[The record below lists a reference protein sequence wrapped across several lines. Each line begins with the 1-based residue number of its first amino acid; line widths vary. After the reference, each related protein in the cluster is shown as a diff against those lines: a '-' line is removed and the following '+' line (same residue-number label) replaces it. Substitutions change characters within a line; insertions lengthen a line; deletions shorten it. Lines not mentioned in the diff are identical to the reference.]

1 MLDKYIVFQI
11 CSIIFNCILIHCQDG
26 TEIYGQVANDRK
38 KYASEVG
45 LIRYNKG
52 SETVYCTGTIIN
64 SEWLVTSRHC
74 FQSGTEIGTV
84 LVNALSSK
92 DKEAKSIRFS
102 QVVVH
107 GDFQEAEGI
116 NDVALVKTE
125 SHMDAAME
133 GVNFAYLM
141 KNNWPGGLR
150 YNRSCR
156 IVHYVRSEGSSEIK
170 LYKDDVF
177 AEAGPSACKCKNFGY
192 AKQPPLGLF
201 QQEAI
206 CANSKIK
213 EFSCYTHTEAPLF
226 CSDELVG
233 IGHLVIDCDSTELNY
248 QENIKI
254 CKNGRK
260 NLNTFTAIHTHK
272 EWMKSKGIKF
282 PQKNLRGKA
291 ANINSLLNLILA
303 SAGLCFKMT

>member
-192 AKQPPLGLF
+192 AKQPPLGYISCDTSMPCKESI
-201 QQEAI
+201 QELKDDVKDKLLSE
-206 CANSKIK
+206 SK
-213 EFSCYTHTEAPLF
+213 
-226 CSDELVG
+226 
-233 IGHLVIDCDSTELNY
+233 
-248 QENIKI
+248 
-254 CKNGRK
+254 
-260 NLNTFTAIHTHK
+260 
-272 EWMKSKGIKF
+272 
-282 PQKNLRGKA
+282 
-291 ANINSLLNLILA
+291 LNLL
-303 SAGLCFKMT
+303 

>member
-74 FQSGTEIGTV
+74 FQSGTEIGT
-84 LVNALSSK
+84 
-92 DKEAKSIRFS
+92 
-102 QVVVH
+102 
-107 GDFQEAEGI
+107 
-116 NDVALVKTE
+116 TE